1 MCGIAGIYHYS
12 NASPASRTELES
24 LTDVLSHRGPDGSGY
39 YIQGPVGLGHRRLS
53 IIDLAGGSQPIF
65 NEDGSIAVVLNGE
78 IYNYLELRADLER
91 KGHQFAT
98 RSDTEVIVHLYEEI
112 GADCFCRL
120 HGMFSIGLWDDRN
133 QRLLLVRD
141 RVGKKPLYY
150 FADGGSLYFASE
162 LKSFFKLNGF
172 KPSIDPAS
180 LYDYLAYMCVPS
192 PRTIFKNVF
201 KLEPGY
207 YLKVDPAGISQSRYW
222 DLHFAEDSTRDE
234 ATIVERLDL
243 LLADAVK
250 ARLVSDVPLGAFLSG
265 GVDSSA
271 VVALMVNLSAEPV
284 VAASIGFSD
293 PRFDETLY
301 SRQVADLYRCKHY
314 VRSVDQDDLGLID
327 QLVWHYDE
335 PFGDPSAL
343 PTYQLCAAARQ
354 HMKVALSGD
363 GSDELI
369 AGYRRYTVDAM
380 ENTLRSLLPAWIR
393 RRVLPSIANLYPS
406 SESLPSFLRAK
417 TALTNLSL
425 SSQEAHFNSIAYFNG
440 GVGVFNRAF
449 LSQINGYNPISVMQK
464 HYDECDSGDAL
475 NRILY
480 VDMKTYLAE
489 RMLVKMDRASMAHGL
504 EVRNPFL
511 DHRLIE
517 FLATVPSTWK
527 LRNGEKKYI
536 LKKAMAKRLPREIL
550 RRPKQGFDIPVD
562 HWFRTKLKTSFD
574 ALLLD
579 PSTALF
585 DYFDRSFLEQLWRE
599 HISGRRNHGNKLW
612 IFYIFERWHRRFI
625 G

>member
-12 NASPASRTELES
+12 KANPASRAELES

-39 YIQGPVGLGHRRLS
+39 YVQGPVGLGHRRLS
-53 IIDLAGGSQPIF
+53 IIDLAGGTQPIF
-65 NEDGSIAVVLNGE
+65 NEDATVAVVLNGE
-78 IYNYLELRADLER
+78 IYNYLELRCELER
-91 KGHQFAT
+91 TGHKFAT
-98 RSDTEVIVHLYEEI
+98 QSDTEVIVHLYEEF
-112 GADCFCRL
+112 GTDSFSRL
-120 HGMFSIGLWDDRN
+120 HGMFSIALWDERN
-133 QRLLLVRD
+133 HRLLLARD
-141 RVGKKPLYY
+141 RIGKKPLYY
-150 FADGGSLYFASE
+150 FLHAGSIYFASE
-162 LKSFFKLNGF
+162 LKSFFTLNNF
-172 KPSIDPAS
+172 RPAIEPAS
-180 LYDYLAYMCVPS
+180 LHDYLAYMCVPS

-201 KLEPGY
+201 KLEPGC
-207 YLKVDPAGISQSRYW
+207 YLRVDPTGISQSRYW
-222 DLHFAEDSTRDE
+222 NLHFAEDPTRDE
-234 ATIVERLDL
+234 AEIVATLDL
-243 LLADAVK
+243 LLAEAVK
-250 ARLVSDVPLGAFLSG
+250 VRLMSDVPLGAFLSG

-271 VVALMVNLSAEPV
+271 VVALMVNLSPEPV

-293 PRFDETLY
+293 PRFDETQY
-301 SRQVADLYRCKHY
+301 ARQVTELYRCKHF
-314 VRSVDQDDLGLID
+314 VRSVDQDDVGLID

-343 PTYQLCAAARQ
+343 PTYQLCAVARQ

-369 AGYRRYTVDAM
+369 AGYRRYVIDVT
-380 ENTLRSLLPAWIR
+380 ENTLRSTIPLWIR
-393 RRVLPSIANLYPS
+393 RSVLPRLASLYPS
-406 SESLPSFLRAK
+406 FQSLPSFLRAK
-417 TALTNLSL
+417 TMLTNLSL

-440 GVGVFNRAF
+440 GLGVFSPSFR
-449 LSQINGYNPISVMQK
+449 SQINGYNPISIMHK
-464 HYDECDSGDAL
+464 YYDECDSEDAL
-475 NRILY
+475 NRVLY
-480 VDMKTYLAE
+480 VDMKTYLPE
-489 RMLVKMDRASMAHGL
+489 RMLVKVDRASMAHGL

-536 LKKAMAKRLPREIL
+536 LKKAMEKRLPQEIL
-550 RRPKQGFDIPVD
+550 HRPKQGFDIPVD
-562 HWFRTKLKTSFD
+562 HWFRRKLKASFET
-574 ALLLD
+574 LLLD

-585 DYFDRSFLEQLWRE
+585 DYFDRSYLEQLWRE

>member
-1 MCGIAGIYHYS
+1 MCGISGIYHYS
-12 NASPASRTELES
+12 NTSPVSRPELES

-39 YIQGPVGLGHRRLS
+39 YVRGPVGLGHRRLS
-53 IIDLAGGSQPIF
+53 IIDLAGGAQPIF
-65 NEDGSIAVVLNGE
+65 NEDGNLAVVLNGE
-78 IYNYLELRADLER
+78 IYNYLQLRSELER
-91 KGHQFAT
+91 KGHRFAT

-112 GADCFCRL
+112 GPDSFSRL
-120 HGMFSIGLWDDRN
+120 HGMFSIALWDN
-133 QRLLLVRD
+133 TNKTILLARD

-150 FADGGSLYFASE
+150 FANAGSLYFASE
-162 LKSFFKLNGF
+162 IKSFFMLNTF
-172 KPSIDPAS
+172 RPEIEPAS
-180 LYDYLAYMCVPS
+180 LYDYLAYMCIPA
-192 PRTIFKNVF
+192 PRTIFRNVF
-201 KLEPGY
+201 KLEPGC
-207 YLKVDPAGISQSRYW
+207 YLKVDPTGISQSRYCN
-222 DLHFAEDSTRDE
+222 LHFAEDPRRDE
-234 ATIVERLDL
+234 AEIVETLDL

-250 ARLVSDVPLGAFLSG
+250 ARLMSDVPLGAFLSG

-271 VVALMVNLSAEPV
+271 VVALMVNLSTEPV
-284 VAASIGFSD
+284 VAASIGFPD
-293 PRFDETLY
+293 PRFDETPY
-301 SRQVADLYRCKHY
+301 SRQVATLYDCKHF
-314 VRSVDQDDLGLID
+314 VKPVDQDDLGLID

-369 AGYRRYTVDAM
+369 AGYRRYSIDAM
-380 ENTLRSLLPAWIR
+380 ENTLRSLLPLWIR
-393 RRVLPSIANLYPS
+393 RGVLPRLANVYPS

-440 GVGVFNRAF
+440 AAGVFNPTF

-464 HYDECDSGDAL
+464 YYDECDSGDAL

-480 VDMKTYLAE
+480 VDMKTYLPE
-489 RMLVKMDRASMAHGL
+489 RMLVKVDRASMAHGL

-517 FLATVPSTWK
+517 FLATVPSTRK

-536 LKKAMAKRLPREIL
+536 LKKAMVKRLPREIL
-550 RRPKQGFDIPVD
+550 HRPKQGFDIP
-562 HWFRTKLKTSFD
+562 
-574 ALLLD
+574 
-579 PSTALF
+579 
-585 DYFDRSFLEQLWRE
+585 
-599 HISGRRNHGNKLW
+599 
-612 IFYIFERWHRRFI
+612 
-625 G
+625 